1 LSQVAGHSFLFQDEA
16 AFVSLLDSFLG

>member
-1 LSQVAGHSFLFQDEA
+1 LSQVAGHSFLFQDQA